1 MDNKKIYN
9 LLCSSDPHLAQRGWS
24 ILNDHETYLIQ
35 KHYKDIPGD
44 FNGTDKSAI
53 FNNALKTFDKNLK
66 EEKFEFIDEKS
77 IEKYLRLLIDGEI
90 KNEVRKRTRRKKRE
104 ELCDLLPEKSKV
116 TSEISREE
124 ALKEV
129 SKVIGEKIGKNCQQ
143 VLIDKHYWGESYQ
156 EIAKKMGI
164 TFGSVRN
171 KGSNCL
177 NKLKEEIL
185 KDPKLGKYI
194 KELIRQAA

>member
-1 MDNKKIYN
+1 MLQSLINK
-9 LLCSSDPHLAQRGWS
+9 
-24 ILNDHETYLIQ
+24 
-35 KHYKDIPGD
+35 
-44 FNGTDKSAI
+44 
-53 FNNALKTFDKNLK
+53 ALKTFDKNLK
-66 EEKFEFIDEKS
+66 EERFEFIDEKS
-77 IEKYLRLLIDGEI
+77 IEKFLYRLIDGEI
-90 KNEVRKRTRRKKRE
+90 KNEIKKQTRRKKRE
-104 ELCDLLPEKSKV
+104 ELRDLLPEKPK
-116 TSEISREE
+116 TTPEISREE

-129 SKVIGEKIGKNCQQ
+129 SQVIEKKIGKNCQQ

-185 KDPKLGKYI
+185 KDPTLGKYI
-194 KELIRQAA
+194 RELIRQVA